1 MTTTIQR
8 GSFRRKATQLL
19 PMLLAACYLAGPAA
33 QAAPTLP
40 QVVAGQA
47 SFNQQGN
54 VFSITN
60 TPGTIINW
68 QSFNIG
74 AGEITRFIQQNS
86 DSAVLNRILGQD
98 PTRILGAL
106 QSNGKVFLINPNG
119 ILFGQGARVDVNGLV
134 ASTLNLSD
142 ADFLAGKKNFQAGA
156 GATPGAVR
164 NEGAITTPNGGKVFL
179 VAPQVENTGIVTAP
193 NGDVVL
199 AAGRS
204 VQLVDSSDPNLQVV
218 VSAPGD
224 QALNLGKVIAQGGR
238 IGIFGALVN
247 QRGLVNADSAVVGAN
262 GKIVLKA
269 SGSTTLGAGSTT
281 SASGAGQGGE
291 IQVLGRQVAIE
302 GQASVDASGKQGG
315 GTVLVGGDY
324 QGGSSVPRAQSTRM
338 EAGASIRA
346 DATVEGKGGKVVLWS
361 DGETR
366 AAGSISARGIGSGN
380 GGLVETSGHVLDV
393 DGIAVSAAGGK
404 LGKNGSWLL
413 DPYDIEVVA
422 GGTASAN
429 DVRTSGSGAQTG
441 LTRIAPSTLT
451 SSGTDVVLQ
460 AQHDLTISD
469 TIETAGSVRAQAGN
483 DITVKARVASRDG
496 DLDFRAGNA
505 FTLGAAG
512 SLETGNYIDIA
523 ANKVALAGTI
533 GKGTGTQLPILTF
546 TSTDPGRTIAV
557 GAGSDAGIL
566 WLDAATLGRLS
577 AGLFEINL
585 GNSQHTGPV
594 SIESALNASS
604 NLVLENNG
612 KIYVKAPVN
621 LTANPDSRFIASLY
635 GGSNGLIQVGSPVS
649 ASKSVLLQGDRVW
662 IDAAVNAT
670 GAGGS
675 VTLMPN
681 NTGTRMTIG
690 GSGNEVGFSIG
701 QDALSSIHASTLTI
715 GGLAGSTGGLDVVG
729 MVNLSGEG
737 ALPKLVLDAG
747 SGELAIRAPLLSAG
761 TVALNS
767 GLGIY
772 ETAEGA
778 IEASAVAVRGGQ
790 VVLSGANRIGTFAS
804 NSDGAN
810 VFQLTNDSA
819 LTIGSVDGLS
829 GVSASGGALQ
839 FKVAGNL
846 RLDADVRG
854 GVMAQLDAGSVSGNA
869 TLQADTVSLRT
880 TGGIG
885 SATAPLHTEAKALMA
900 YNAGEGSRP
909 INIANQGALV
919 LISAVQD
926 GPANTGA
933 IAIDSVGGMT
943 VPAYAANDEPGY
955 SAGDVRTGSGD
966 ISLTTH
972 SPLSILGRVTTDSGN
987 VRLVAD
993 NGGALTIAEGARVA
1007 SASGSVSLTAG
1018 STQIAANAISVSSPD
1033 KLQVNGGASGGQ
1045 PDPGQTTPPTLET
1058 CLATPGAVGC
1068 ADVISKAVQACTIDP
1083 NGANCAQVLPKLE
1096 TCQANPAAPGCGV
1109 VLSRHEIDVC
1119 LADPKLPGC
1128 GATLPT
1134 YDACK
1139 ATPSSY
1145 GCGTVI
1151 QRHDAVSACIANPQ
1165 APGCAQTLPTLAEC
1179 RADAGVYGCA
1189 PVLARDRFESCVA
1202 NPGAAGCLENVL
1214 PNLAVCKLTPSLEG
1228 CAQVIELTF
1237 QACLG
1242 KPNDP
1247 SCSGVLPTLSQC
1259 VANSAARGCEAVLP
1273 TLAQC
1278 IGSPSLQGCSARLPS
1293 LRTCTASP
1301 SVQGCEAV
1309 LPSLALCIANPSMAG
1324 CEVRLP
1330 TLQACAALPATPGCQ
1345 VVLPSATF
1353 CNTNPGAAACVVF
1366 NGGTGSGAQSSDGR
1380 QVAQA
1385 VQGTVQLINR
1395 GTTDVAPPGGKPAGE
1410 DKSKETGPGSKNGP
1424 AQADNT
1430 GAKNEK
1436 PATKLYCN

>member
-98 PTRILGAL
+98 PTKILGAL

-156 GATPGAVR
+156 GTTPGAVR
-164 NEGAITTPNGGKVFL
+164 NEGAIATPNGGKVFL
-179 VAPQVENTGIVTAP
+179 VAPNIENTGIVTAP
-193 NGDVVL
+193 DGEVVL

-224 QALNLGKVIAQGGR
+224 QALNLGTLIAQGGR

-269 SGSTTLGAGSTT
+269 SGSTLLAAGSTT

-291 IQVLGRQVAIE
+291 IQVLGKQVAIE
-302 GQASVDASGKQGG
+302 GRASVDASGKQGG

-324 QGGSSVPRAQSTRM
+324 QGGLGTLSSVQRAQSTRM
-338 EAGASIRA
+338 DAGAGIRA

-366 AAGSISARGIGSGN
+366 AAGSISARGIGGGN

-422 GGTASAN
+422 GGTAGVN
-429 DVRTSGSGAQTG
+429 DVRSSTSGAQTG
-441 LTRIAPSTLT
+441 LTRVAPSTLT
-451 SSGTDVVLQ
+451 AAGTDVVLQ

-469 TIETAGSVRAQAGN
+469 TIEAAGSVRAQAGN
-483 DITVKARVASRDG
+483 DITVNARVASRDG

-505 FTLGAAG
+505 FHLGAAG

-523 ANKVALAGTI
+523 ANKVTLAGAV
-533 GKGTGTQLPILTF
+533 GKGTGTQLPILTL

-604 NLVLENNG
+604 NLVLENSG

-635 GGSNGLIQVGSPVS
+635 GGSNGLIQVGNPVT

-662 IDAAVNAT
+662 IAAAVNAT

-681 NTGTRMTIG
+681 NTGTDMTIG
-690 GSGNEVGFSIG
+690 GAGNEVGFSIG

-715 GGLAGSTGGLDVVG
+715 GGLAGGTGGLDVAG
-729 MVNLSGEG
+729 MVNLTGEG

-810 VFQLTNDSA
+810 VFQLTNDGA

-829 GVSASGGALQ
+829 GVSANGGALQ

-854 GVMAQLDAGSVSGNA
+854 GVMAQLEAGSVSGNG

-880 TGGIG
+880 TSGIG

-900 YNAGEGSRP
+900 WNAGEGSRP

-943 VPAYAANDEPGY
+943 VPAYAGNEEPGY
-955 SAGDVRTGSGD
+955 SVGDVRTGSGD

-1007 SASGSVSLTAG
+1007 SASGSVSITAG
-1018 STQIAANAISVSSPD
+1018 TTQIAANAISVSSPD
-1033 KLQVNGGASGGQ
+1033 KLHVNSGSTGGQ
-1045 PDPGQTTPPTLET
+1045 PDPVPGQDPDPGQNKPPTLET
-1058 CLATPGAVGC
+1058 CLVTPGAAGC

-1096 TCQANPAAPGCGV
+1096 TCQANPAAPGCSV

-1189 PVLARDRFESCVA
+1189 PVLARDRFLGCVA
-1202 NPGAAGCLENVL
+1202 HPEGAGCLENVL
-1214 PNLAVCKLTPSLEG
+1214 PKLPVCKLTPSAEG
-1228 CAQVIELTF
+1228 CAQVLELTF
-1237 QACLG
+1237 LSCLAN
-1242 KPNDP
+1242 PNDP

-1259 VANSAARGCEAVLP
+1259 VIKSAERGCDAVLP

-1278 IGSPSLQGCSARLPS
+1278 IGSPSLQGCGVRLPS
-1293 LRTCTASP
+1293 LQTCAASP
-1301 SVQGCEAV
+1301 STAGCEAV
-1309 LPSLALCIANPSMAG
+1309 LPKPDFCGAHPADLS
-1324 CEVRLP
+1324 
-1330 TLQACAALPATPGCQ
+1330 CAIFTG
-1345 VVLPSATF
+1345 
-1353 CNTNPGAAACVVF
+1353 
-1366 NGGTGSGAQSSDGR
+1366 NGGSAQNADGK

-1385 VQGTVQLINR
+1385 VQGVVQLINQSKP
-1395 GTTDVAPPGGKPAGE
+1395 GATTPGAGQQGE
-1410 DKSKETGPGSKNGP
+1410 AQDDKNPGQGGRAAGP
-1424 AQADNT
+1424 AQAENT